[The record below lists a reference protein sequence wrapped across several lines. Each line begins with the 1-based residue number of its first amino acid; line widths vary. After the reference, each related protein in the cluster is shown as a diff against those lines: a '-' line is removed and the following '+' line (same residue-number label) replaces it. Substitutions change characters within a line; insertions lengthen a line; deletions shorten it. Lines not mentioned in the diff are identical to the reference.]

1 MNPSNETPEI
11 KVTIKEDTS
20 LGKRRLTDNFIVVA
34 FITLLLLILGQ
45 ILGAFTLVLPFWN
58 NTDAGNTASFYFV
71 FIGIWVVTLLYL
83 RFTKKNRPI
92 LKAIGT
98 KTAGNTWG
106 KLLLGFLIGFVL
118 NGVCV
123 LAAWLHRDISLVFYA
138 FQPVSLILVFLSVF
152 IQSSAE
158 ELICRGFLYQRLM
171 RSYHRPA
178 IAVIGN
184 SLLFAVLHLFN
195 DGVTILSLLN
205 IFIVGV
211 FFSLMVYYMDSLWCA
226 FAAHAM
232 WNFTQNIIFG
242 LPNSGIVVPLSI
254 FKLDAGAAQ
263 NSFAYNTGFGIEGTL
278 LANGILILSCVC
290 IYLWGK
296 RKGKKPTDIWA

>member
-138 FQPVSLILVFLSVF
+138 FQPVSLILVFCPF
-152 IQSSAE
+152 
-158 ELICRGFLYQRLM
+158 
-171 RSYHRPA
+171 
-178 IAVIGN
+178 
-184 SLLFAVLHLFN
+184 LFN
-195 DGVTILSLLN
+195 PQQRN
-205 IFIVGV
+205 
-211 FFSLMVYYMDSLWCA
+211 
-226 FAAHAM
+226 
-232 WNFTQNIIFG
+232 
-242 LPNSGIVVPLSI
+242 
-254 FKLDAGAAQ
+254 
-263 NSFAYNTGFGIEGTL
+263 
-278 LANGILILSCVC
+278 
-290 IYLWGK
+290 
-296 RKGKKPTDIWA
+296 